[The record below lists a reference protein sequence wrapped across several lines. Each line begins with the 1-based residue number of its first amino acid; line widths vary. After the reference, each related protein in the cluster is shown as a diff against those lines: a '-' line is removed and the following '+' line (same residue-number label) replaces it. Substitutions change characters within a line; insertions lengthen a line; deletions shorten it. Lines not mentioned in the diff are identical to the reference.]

1 MPNVNEFNKKIEIS
15 IGAIAFI
22 IAITFSATKIYSSL
36 TTMETRMDKRYQ
48 RHEQHFEMLDERVNN
63 LEIRFNDHEKCPDR

>member
-1 MPNVNEFNKKIEIS
+1 MPNVNEFNKKVEIS

-36 TTMETRMDKRYQ
+36 STLESRMDKRYE
-48 RHEQHFEMLDERVNN
+48 RHEQHFEVLDEKIKT
-63 LEIRFNDHEKCPDR
+63 LEDRLNEYEKCPE